1 MKTVRTRFAP
11 SPTGALHMGNA
22 RAALFNYLFA
32 KKEGGDFILRIED
45 TDKERSKPE
54 WEHDI
59 TDNLKWLGI
68 EWDEFYRQSERTELY
83 AKYLTQ
89 LLEQGKAY
97 YCFCKA
103 EDLEAQRQDQLSRGV
118 APSYK
123 GTCRTLSATEVANN
137 LKEQKP
143 AVIRFLVPAKIVSFQ
158 DLIRGQ
164 VKFDAGLMG
173 DIVIAKDIKTPLYNF
188 SVVVDDFEM
197 HITHVIRGEDHLSN
211 TPKQILLQE
220 ALSFP
225 QPAYAHLPL
234 ILGEDRTKLSKRH
247 GDNSVAQFKE
257 QGYLPEAIV
266 NFLVLLGWNPG
277 DNREMFT
284 LDELI
289 KEFSLEKV
297 HKGGAVFNPKRL
309 NWINGAYIRKKSLKE
324 LAELCKPHVESA
336 GFDVKLPFL
345 EKVVALY
352 QERLKKLS
360 EIAEFADFFFTDTL
374 NYGKK
379 MLCWKKYTE
388 EDARKALEQCKTI
401 TESVDEND
409 WTKETL
415 ERVFLAKATMG
426 DRGYLL
432 WPLRVALSGKEASA
446 GPFEIASVLGKE
458 KTVERIQAAL
468 QLLL

>member
-1 MKTVRTRFAP
+1 
-11 SPTGALHMGNA
+11 MGNV

-32 KKEGGDFILRIED
+32 KKEKGDFVLRIED
-45 TDKERSKPE
+45 TDKERSKLE
-54 WEHDI
+54 WEQDI
-59 TDNLKWLGI
+59 TDNLKWLGL

-118 APSYK
+118 APHYT
-123 GTCRTLSATEVANN
+123 GTCRNLSAIEAEENI
-137 LKEQKP
+137 KAKKSS
-143 AVIRFLVPAKIVSFQ
+143 VIRFLVPAKIVSFK
-158 DLIRGQ
+158 DIIRGQ
-164 VKFDAGLMG
+164 VKFDARLLG
-173 DIVIAKDIKTPLYNF
+173 DIVIAKDLETPLYNF
-188 SVVVDDFEM
+188 SVVIDDFEM
-197 HITHVIRGEDHLSN
+197 DITHVIRGEDHLSN
-211 TPKQILLQE
+211 TPKHILLQE
-220 ALSFP
+220 ALGFSRP
-225 QPAYAHLPL
+225 VYAHLPL

-247 GDNSVAQFKE
+247 GDNSLTQFKM
-257 QGYLPEAIV
+257 QGYLAEAVV

-277 DNREMFT
+277 DNRELFT
-284 LDELI
+284 LEELV

-309 NWINGAYIRKKSLKE
+309 DWINGAYIRKKSLRE
-324 LAELCKPHVESA
+324 LAELSKPYLKPA
-336 GFDVKLPFL
+336 GFDVELPFV

-360 EIAEFADFFFTDTL
+360 EIAEFADFFFKDKL
-374 NYGKK
+374 EYSKD
-379 MLCWKKYTE
+379 MLRWKKYTE
-388 EDARKALEQCKTI
+388 EDAKNALEQCKTI
-401 TESVDEND
+401 AESIQESE
-409 WTKETL
+409 WTKEKL
-415 ERVFLAKATMG
+415 EELFLKEAETIG

-458 KTVERIQAAL
+458 KTVERIQAAIK
-468 QLLL
+468 LLL

>member
-1 MKTVRTRFAP
+1 MKKVRTRFAP
-11 SPTGALHMGNA
+11 SPTGALHMGNV

-32 KKEGGDFILRIED
+32 KHTEGTFVLRIED

-54 WEHDI
+54 WEQDI
-59 TDNLKWLGI
+59 VDNLTWLGL
-68 EWDEFYRQSERTELY
+68 EWDEFYRQSERTEIY

-89 LLEQGKAY
+89 LLTQGKAY
-97 YCFCKA
+97 YCFCKE

-123 GTCRTLSATEVANN
+123 GTCRTLTPKELEKN
-137 LKEQKP
+137 LQEKKP
-143 AVIRFLVPAKIVSFQ
+143 CVIRFLVPAKIVSFH

-173 DIVIAKDIKTPLYNF
+173 DIVIAKDLTTPLYNF

-197 HITHVIRGEDHLSN
+197 TITHVIRGEDHISN

-220 ALSFP
+220 ALGFTR
-225 QPAYAHLPL
+225 PAYAHLPL
-234 ILGEDRTKLSKRH
+234 VLGGDRTKLSKRH
-247 GDNSVAQFKE
+247 GDNSVTQFRI

-277 DNREMFT
+277 DNRELFT
-284 LDELI
+284 LEELV
-289 KEFSLEKV
+289 KEFSLERV

-309 NWINGAYIRKKSLKE
+309 DWINGSYIRKKSLKE
-324 LAELCKPHVESA
+324 LAEFCKPYLESA
-336 GFDVKLPFL
+336 GFDVDLPLL
-345 EKVVALY
+345 EKVVSLY

-360 EIAEFADFFFTDTL
+360 EIVGFADFFFKDKL
-374 NYGKK
+374 SYPKD
-379 MLCWKKYTE
+379 MLRWKKYTE
-388 EDARKALEQCKTI
+388 KDAKDALEQCENIAASLKA
-401 TESVDEND
+401 DE
-409 WTKETL
+409 WTKEKL
-415 ERVFLAKATMG
+415 EQVFLAKATMG

-458 KTVERIQAAL
+458 KTVERIQEAI
-468 QLLL
+468 QLLS